1 MIFKVAICD
10 DEEND
15 IRLLKDHLKKIGAGL
30 DIDFE
35 IAAYNDSRQLLSD
48 YVRPGTFHI
57 LFLDVEMPEPNGI
70 AAAHWIRRL
79 PDRDVRIVFVSSYPQ
94 YMKDSFN
101 VQAFQYLTKPY
112 TYKELHSVILHLA
125 KDFEESMTSCILLR
139 TDLSEEL
146 VNINDIIF
154 IKCLDARKKTL
165 LVHLTDRAIE
175 ASGAIGDLE
184 KELEPLGLVSPC
196 RGYLIN
202 IRHLHYFQD
211 NFIIMRDK
219 SVIPLSRR
227 KKKNIL
233 QLFNKKLL
241 VLSMKR

>member
-10 DEEND
+10 NEEND
-15 IRLLKDHLKKIGAGL
+15 IRLLKDHLQKIGAGL

-35 IAAYNDSRQLLSD
+35 ISAYNNSRQLLSD
-48 YVRPGTFHI
+48 YTRPGTFHI

-70 AAAHWIRRL
+70 ETAHRIRHL

-101 VQAFQYLTKPY
+101 VQTFQYLTKPY
-112 TYKELHSVILHLA
+112 AYTELQSVILQLA
-125 KDFEESMTSCILLR
+125 KDFEESKTSCLLLK

-146 VNINDIIF
+146 VNVNDIIS
-154 IKCLDARKKTL
+154 IECLNARKKTL
-165 LVHLTDRAIE
+165 LVHLTDRTIE
-175 ASGAIGDLE
+175 TSGSISDLE
-184 KELEPLGLVSPC
+184 KELEDSGLVSPC

-202 IRHLHYFQD
+202 IKHLHYFQD
-211 NFIIMRDK
+211 EAVVMRDK

-227 KKKNIL
+227 KKKSIL
-233 QLFNKKLL
+233 ELFNKKLL

>member
-10 DEEND
+10 NEEND
-15 IRLLKDHLKKIGAGL
+15 IRLLKDYLEKIGAGL

-35 IAAYNDSRQLLSD
+35 ITAYNNSRHLLSD
-48 YVRPGTFHI
+48 YIRPGTFHI

-70 AAAHWIRRL
+70 EAAHQIRRL

-101 VQAFQYLTKPY
+101 VQTFQYLTKPY
-112 TYKELHSVILHLA
+112 ACAELQSVILQLA
-125 KDFEESMTSCILLR
+125 KDFEESRTSCLLLK

-146 VNINDIIF
+146 VNVSDIIS
-154 IKCLDARKKTL
+154 IECQNAKKKTL
-165 LVHLTDRAIE
+165 LVHLTDHTVE
-175 ASGAIGDLE
+175 AAGSISDLE
-184 KELEPLGLVSPC
+184 NELEDAGLVSPC

-202 IRHLHYFQD
+202 LKHLHYFQGD
-211 NFIIMRDK
+211 SVIMRNK

-227 KKKNIL
+227 KKKSIL
-233 QLFNKKLL
+233 ELFNKKLL

>member
-15 IRLLKDHLKKIGAGL
+15 MFLLKNHLQKIGADL

-35 IAAYNDSRQLLSD
+35 ITTYNDSRLLLSD

-70 AAAHWIRRL
+70 AAAQRIRSL

-101 VQAFQYLTKPY
+101 VQTFQYLTKPY
-112 TYKELHSVILHLA
+112 ALKELQSVILQLA
-125 KDFEESMTSCILLR
+125 KDFEESKTSCLLLK

-146 VNINDIIF
+146 VNVNDIIS
-154 IKCLDARKKTL
+154 IECLNAKKRTL
-165 LVHLTDRAIE
+165 LVHLADRTIE
-175 ASGAIGDLE
+175 ASGSIGDLE
-184 KELEPLGLVSPC
+184 DELENPRSEERRVGKEC
-196 RGYLIN
+196 RL
-202 IRHLHYFQD
+202 
-211 NFIIMRDK
+211 
-219 SVIPLSRR
+219 
-227 KKKNIL
+227 
-233 QLFNKKLL
+233 
-241 VLSMKR
+241 

>member
-15 IRLLKDHLKKIGAGL
+15 IFLLKNHLQKIGAGL

-35 IAAYNDSRQLLSD
+35 ITTYNDSRLLLSD
-48 YVRPGTFHI
+48 YVRQGTFHI

-70 AAAHWIRRL
+70 AAAQRIRRL

-101 VQAFQYLTKPY
+101 VQTFQYLTKPY
-112 TYKELHSVILHLA
+112 AYKELQSVILQLA
-125 KDFEESMTSCILLR
+125 KDFEESKTSCLLLK
-139 TDLSEEL
+139 TDQSEEL
-146 VNINDIIF
+146 VNVNDIIS
-154 IKCLDARKKTL
+154 IECLNAKNKTL
-165 LVHLTDRAIE
+165 LVHLADHTIE
-175 ASGAIGDLE
+175 ASGSIGDLE
-184 KELEPLGLVSPC
+184 DELADHGLISPC

-202 IRHLHYFQD
+202 IKHLHYFQGD
-211 NFIIMRDK
+211 SAIMRDK

-227 KKKNIL
+227 KKKSIL
-233 QLFNKKLL
+233 ELFNRNLL

>member
-15 IRLLKDHLKKIGAGL
+15 IRLLKDHLQKIGADL

-35 IAAYNDSRQLLSD
+35 ITAYNDSRKLLSD
-48 YVRPGTFHI
+48 YTRAGTFHV

-70 AAAHWIRRL
+70 EAAHRIRRL

-101 VQAFQYLTKPY
+101 VQTFQYLTKPY
-112 TYKELHSVILHLA
+112 SYKELQSVILQLA
-125 KDFEESMTSCILLR
+125 RDFEESKSSCLMLK
-139 TDLSEEL
+139 TDLAEEL
-146 VNINDIIF
+146 VNVNDIIS
-154 IKCLDARKKTL
+154 IECLDARKKTL
-165 LVHLTDRAIE
+165 LVHLTDRTIE
-175 ASGAIGDLE
+175 ASGSIGDLE
-184 KELEPLGLVSPC
+184 KELEDLGMVSPC

-211 NFIIMRDK
+211 DSVIMRDK

-227 KKKNIL
+227 KKKSIL
-233 QLFNKKLL
+233 ELFNKKLL

>member
-15 IRLLKDHLKKIGAGL
+15 MFLLKNHLQKIGADL

-35 IAAYNDSRQLLSD
+35 ITTYNDSRLLLSD

-70 AAAHWIRRL
+70 AAAQRIRNL

-94 YMKDSFN
+94 YMKESFN
-101 VQAFQYLTKPY
+101 VQTFQYLTKPY
-112 TYKELHSVILHLA
+112 ALKELQSVILQLA
-125 KDFEESMTSCILLR
+125 KDFEESKTSCLLLK

-146 VNINDIIF
+146 VNVNDIIS
-154 IKCLDARKKTL
+154 IECLNAKKRTL
-165 LVHLTDRAIE
+165 LVHLTDRTIE
-175 ASGAIGDLE
+175 ASGSIGDLE
-184 KELEPLGLVSPC
+184 DELENPGLISPC

-202 IRHLHYFQD
+202 IKHLHYFQED
-211 NFIIMRDK
+211 SVIMRDK

-227 KKKNIL
+227 KKKSIL
-233 QLFNKKLL
+233 ELFNKNLL

>member
-10 DEEND
+10 NEEDD
-15 IRLLKDHLKKIGAGL
+15 IRLLKDHLEKIGAGL

-35 IAAYNDSRQLLSD
+35 ITAYNNSRHLLSD
-48 YVRPGTFHI
+48 YTRPGTFHI

-70 AAAHWIRRL
+70 EAAYRIRQL

-101 VQAFQYLTKPY
+101 VQTFQYITKPY
-112 TYKELHSVILHLA
+112 AYTELQSVILQLA
-125 KDFEESMTSCILLR
+125 KDFEESMTSCLLLK
-139 TDLSEEL
+139 TDLSEEF
-146 VNINDIIF
+146 VNVNDIIS
-154 IKCLDARKKTL
+154 IECKNAKKKTL
-165 LVHLTDRAIE
+165 LVHLTDHTIE
-175 ASGAIGDLE
+175 AAGSISDLE
-184 KELEPLGLVSPC
+184 NELEDAGLVSPC

-202 IRHLHYFQD
+202 LKHLHYFQGD
-211 NFIIMRDK
+211 SVIMRNK

-227 KKKNIL
+227 KKKGIL
-233 QLFNKKLL
+233 ELFNKNLL